1 MTFSSDAFVRDA
13 RNRFAGLLQAHGFK
27 EHTISSKT
35 TFTSLTYISDRF
47 TSLTYISDRMYVSIV
62 VDRRD
67 GQVYVTIGRLT
78 NGSVPPSVIF
88 APTSLGEVQ
97 EFDLEMAIWSATG
110 VRGMFPE
117 LGIYES
123 EDEASVRVAIDD
135 VAAATERYADA
146 VISGDPGAWLQVSE
160 LMLSRLHDQGSA

>member
-35 TFTSLTYISDRF
+35 TFTSLTYISDR
-47 TSLTYISDRMYVSIV
+47 MYLSIV

-97 EFDLEMAIWSATG
+97 EFDLAMVIWSATG
-110 VRGMFPE
+110 VRVMFPE

-123 EDEASVRVAIDD
+123 EDEASVRAAIDD
-135 VAAATERYADA
+135 VAAATETYADA

-160 LMLSRLHDQGSA
+160 LMLSRLHDQGSG